1 MPTSS
6 TLDTAGGEASV
17 QVVEPASFVS
27 LHEVTCVR
35 QPEIGLNVAPPSSE
49 ISNSTVPVGATG
61 LSDPGEAIVN
71 PAVAVM
77 VCPVTDGLTTVET
90 PVSVTARFTIW
101 VAVGDV
107 DPAKLA
113 SPE

>member
-1 MPTSS
+1 MAFSW

-17 QVVEPASFVS
+17 QVVEPESFVW

-61 LSDPGEAIVN
+61 TSDPGDEMVKPAI
-71 PAVAVM
+71 AVM
-77 VCPVTDGLTTVET
+77 V
-90 PVSVTARFTIW
+90 
-101 VAVGDV
+101 
-107 DPAKLA
+107 
-113 SPE
+113 